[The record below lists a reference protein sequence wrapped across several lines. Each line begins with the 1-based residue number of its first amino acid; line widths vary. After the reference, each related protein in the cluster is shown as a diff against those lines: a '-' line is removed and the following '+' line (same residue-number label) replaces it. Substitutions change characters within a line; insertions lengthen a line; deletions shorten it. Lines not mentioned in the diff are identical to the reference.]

1 MVSIIILTYNGLSL
15 TRQLL
20 NSLKTNINIKNNEVI
35 IVDNASTDNT
45 VAELKKEYDWI
56 QVIENKVNIGFGP
69 ANNLGAELAR
79 GDILLFLNNDV
90 IVENDFITP
99 VVQKLSNDTIGA
111 LGPKILNPDH
121 TFQLSAGS
129 FPSVSNE
136 MIDKF
141 VYKYYRRMGWL
152 RKNVENK
159 FRKEKLVDWI
169 TGACLFI
176 KRKLFNE
183 IGGFDERYFMYF
195 EDKDL
200 CKRIRDIGYD
210 VLYFPGVEIV
220 HLLGQSSNI
229 AQAEKL
235 RRIYTESQSYYY
247 LKHRS
252 KIEYYILKLYQNS
265 LRKN

>member
-20 NSLKTNINIKNNEVI
+20 DSLLKNVDIKNNEI
-35 IVDNASTDNT
+35 IVVDNASTDNT
-45 VAELKKEYDWI
+45 VDELNREYNWI
-56 QVIENKVNIGFGP
+56 KLVENKTNLGFGA
-69 ANNLGAELAR
+69 ANNVASKHAS

-99 VVQKLSNDTIGA
+99 VVHKFSNVEFGV
-111 LGPKILNPDH
+111 LGPRILNTDH
-121 TFQLSAGS
+121 TLQLSAGS

-136 MIDKF
+136 LNDKF
-141 VYKYYRRMGWL
+141 VYKYYRRIGWL
-152 RKNVENK
+152 RKNFENK
-159 FRKEKLVDWI
+159 FSKEKLVDWV

-176 KRKLFNE
+176 KRKVFNE
-183 IGGFDERYFMYF
+183 IGGFDENYFMYF

-200 CKRIRDIGYD
+200 CKRVKDIGCH
-210 VLYFPGVEIV
+210 VLYFPEVEIV

-235 RRIYTESQSYYY
+235 KRIYRESQRYYY
-247 LKHRS
+247 LKHRN
-252 KIEYYILKLYQNS
+252 KVEYFILKLYQNG
-265 LRKN
+265 LRKK